1 MKTTLIAEINETMDE
16 LMQTFSS
23 FSQEQ
28 IDKTP
33 FEGSWTA
40 GEVAEHITK
49 SIIDL
54 PQLFAHQ
61 TMPTTGR
68 NFDAKVAAIRALFL
82 DFSSKMK
89 SPDFILPQEK
99 YHDKQKMLDTFDQI
113 KTQTI
118 NAASAMD
125 LTLTCQLAEFPGMG
139 FLTVYEWL
147 NFAIVHTKRHTHQ
160 MKGIAKAL
168 NQ

>member
-28 IDKTP
+28 IDKLP
-33 FEGSWTA
+33 FDGSWTA

-49 SIIDL
+49 SIIGM
-54 PQLFAHQ
+54 PQLFAQQ
-61 TMPTTGR
+61 TVPTTGR

-82 DFSSKMK
+82 DFSTKMK

-99 YHDKQKMLDTFDQI
+99 FHDKQKTLETFDQI

-125 LTLTCQLAEFPGMG
+125 ITLTCQLAEFPGMG

>member
-1 MKTTLIAEINETMDE
+1 MKTTLITEIDQTMDE
-16 LMQTFSS
+16 LIQTFSS

-28 IDKTP
+28 IDRVP
-33 FEGSWTA
+33 FEGSWTG

-49 SIIDL
+49 SIIGL

-61 TMPTTGR
+61 TVPTTGR
-68 NFDAKVAAIRALFL
+68 NFDAKVAAIRDLFL
-82 DFSSKMK
+82 DFSTKMK

-113 KTQTI
+113 KMQTI

-147 NFAIVHTKRHTHQ
+147 NFAIVHTKRHTQ
-160 MKGIAKAL
+160 QLQGIAKAL

>member
-16 LMQTFSS
+16 LMQTFSA

-28 IDKTP
+28 IDKLP
-33 FEGSWTA
+33 FEGGWTA

-49 SIIDL
+49 SIIGL

-61 TMPTTGR
+61 TVPTTGR
-68 NFDAKVAAIRALFL
+68 NFDAKVAAIRDLFL
-82 DFSSKMK
+82 DFSTKMK

-99 YHDKQKMLDTFDQI
+99 YHDKQKMLATFDQI
-113 KTQTI
+113 KTQTT
-118 NAASAMD
+118 NAVSAID

>member
-1 MKTTLIAEINETMDE
+1 MDE
-16 LMQTFSS
+16 LIQTFSS
-23 FSQEQ
+23 FSQEL
-28 IDKTP
+28 IDKLP

-54 PQLFAHQ
+54 PQLFAHK
-61 TMPTTGR
+61 TVPTTDR
-68 NFDAKVAAIRALFL
+68 KIDAKVAAIRDLFL
-82 DFSSKMK
+82 DFSTKMK
-89 SPDFILPQEK
+89 SPDLILPQEK
-99 YHDKQKMLDTFDQI
+99 YHDKQKMLATFDQI

-125 LTLTCQLAEFPGMG
+125 LSLTCLLAEFPGMG

-147 NFAIVHTKRHTHQ
+147 NFAIVHTKRHTNQ